1 MTHQTEPLLTSAD
14 ACEALSIDRSTLS
27 RWVQLGRI
35 APAMKAPESGEQC
48 SSLPTRLS
56 ESRPRWRHDRRS
68 ISLAVQH
75 ERPIRLRVH
84 RASHPDYAPKLTI
97 DERWALWKAAN
108 PWVLLF
114 VENLA
119 ANLIA
124 KGHRRIGVKQL
135 WEVLRYSYD
144 ANTVG
149 SAFRANNDFTSRAAR
164 VGDHDRTPP

>member
-1 MTHQTEPLLTSAD
+1 
-14 ACEALSIDRSTLS
+14 
-27 RWVQLGRI
+27 
-35 APAMKAPESGEQC
+35 
-48 SSLPTRLS
+48 
-56 ESRPRWRHDRRS
+56 
-68 ISLAVQH
+68 
-75 ERPIRLRVH
+75 
-84 RASHPDYAPKLTI
+84 
-97 DERWALWKAAN
+97 
-108 PWVLLF
+108 

-164 VGDHDRTPP
+164 DLIERHPEWADFIETRQLRAA

>member
-1 MTHQTEPLLTSAD
+1 MSDQYAFEFTELVT
-14 ACEALSIDRSTLS
+14 
-27 RWVQLGRI
+27 
-35 APAMKAPESGEQC
+35 
-48 SSLPTRLS
+48 
-56 ESRPRWRHDRRS
+56 
-68 ISLAVQH
+68 
-75 ERPIRLRVH
+75 
-84 RASHPDYAPKLTI
+84 PDYAPKLTI

-108 PWVLLF
+108 PWVLPF

-164 VGDHDRTPP
+164 DLIERHPEWADFIEIRALRERVAA